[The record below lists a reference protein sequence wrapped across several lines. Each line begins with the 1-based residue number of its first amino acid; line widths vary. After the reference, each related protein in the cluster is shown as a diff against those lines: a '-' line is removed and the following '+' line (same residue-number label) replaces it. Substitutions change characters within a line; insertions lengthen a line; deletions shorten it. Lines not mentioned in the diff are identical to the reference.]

1 MLAIVKLI
9 RRMIEGSVSAI
20 VLIAVVAYFGWS
32 ETINTLVADRS
43 VTSILFLLMLAIV
56 LADLIAKMISIF
68 GKTFPDLIPNVD
80 DDDKK
85 RASLISRLRPGQTMA
100 VLSGAYAARLVLFV
114 VIFGLLGSSYAWA
127 PVEVQENL
135 FGEFDALTASEAFLR
150 EGVAGSIGYFL
161 FFIGPDNLAP
171 IKGVIT
177 TEQLASVSSDGDV
190 MLAGIRLY
198 GLAFV
203 LAILRMLATPITYIR
218 ARLRARKIADDE
230 ELVAV

>member
-9 RRMIEGSVSAI
+9 RRVIEGSVSAI
-20 VLIAVVAYFGWS
+20 ILLAVVAYFGWS
-32 ETINTLVADRS
+32 ETINTLVEDRS
-43 VTSILFLLMLAIV
+43 PTSILFLLMLAIV

-80 DDDKK
+80 DEDKK

-100 VLSGAYAARLVLFV
+100 VLSGAYAARLILFV
-114 VIFGLLGSSYAWA
+114 AIFGLLGSSYSWT
-127 PVEVQENL
+127 PDEVQENL
-135 FGEFDALTASEAFLR
+135 FGEFDALGATEAFLR

-171 IKGVIT
+171 IKGAIAS
-177 TEQLASVSSDGDV
+177 EQLSSMSSDGDV

-203 LAILRMLATPITYIR
+203 LAILRTLATPITYVR

-230 ELVAV
+230 GLVAA